1 MMELKK
7 LSDLELNLLVAA
19 YAIPKEKVIPHP
31 RNERSAAIEYKY
43 MPGLYTVFM
52 PVQRPED
59 SFHLIKQKRIAIIPQ
74 GKTRWMAYHEN
85 GMSITDGKPLRAA
98 MIVYIML
105 MQSTQ
110 GDNHG

>member
-31 RNERSAAIEYKY
+31 RNERAAAIEYKY
-43 MPGLYTVFM
+43 MPGHYTVFM

-110 GDNHG
+110 GDNQ

>member
-1 MMELKK
+1 MELKK

-31 RNERSAAIEYKY
+31 RNERAAAIEYKY

-59 SFHLIKQKRIAIIPQ
+59 SFHLTDEDFERIKASIDSGFVAMPDWV
-74 GKTRWMAYHEN
+74 KTIDDFDRWLEE
-85 GMSITDGKPLRAA
+85 
-98 MIVYIML
+98 V
-105 MQSTQ
+105 
-110 GDNHG
+110 NHG